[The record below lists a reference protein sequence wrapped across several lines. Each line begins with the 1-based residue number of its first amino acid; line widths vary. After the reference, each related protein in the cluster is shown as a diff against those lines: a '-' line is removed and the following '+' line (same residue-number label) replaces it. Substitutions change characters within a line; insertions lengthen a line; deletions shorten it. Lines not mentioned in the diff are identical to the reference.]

1 MITDDDMKAMADD
14 IILEQLGLGDPG
26 DLVNRPSHYCHYAIE
41 PIEFIMHNGIDFPT
55 GNIIK
60 YAVRA
65 GYKNYHGQTS
75 QESAITDLKKVIR
88 YAQMRINLIEGK
100 EEL

>member
-1 MITDDDMKAMADD
+1 MISEDDIQAMADD
-14 IILEQLGLGDPG
+14 VLLEQLGLGDSA
-26 DLVNRPSHYCHYAIE
+26 DIVNRPSHYCHYAIE
-41 PIEFIMHNGIDFPT
+41 PIEFIMRNGIDFPT

-65 GYKNYHGQTS
+65 GYKNYSGQTS

-88 YAQMRINLIEGK
+88 YAEMRINLIEGK